1 MLQGWPLTAA
11 AGARMSPQTSRGMGA
26 SASWQLRTRPYWLWC
41 PHLWTHLSGIFVFR
55 SQRWVPLTFLCF
67 ATSMLRRLAGPGC
80 PWLRRAFLGRPCR
93 GQGWVGGDW
102 VHAPRGPRLQWTE
115 LPLGSE
121 WGFRASVP
129 GNQVAVGLGV
139 HVSEWHAVLGPQAP
153 RLLCRM
159 TPTPSPR
166 PLWLGEN
173 EAELTCW

>member
-1 MLQGWPLTAA
+1 M
-11 AGARMSPQTSRGMGA
+11 
-26 SASWQLRTRPYWLWC
+26 
-41 PHLWTHLSGIFVFR
+41 
-55 SQRWVPLTFLCF
+55 
-67 ATSMLRRLAGPGC
+67 
-80 PWLRRAFLGRPCR
+80 
-93 GQGWVGGDW
+93 GGDW
-102 VHAPRGPRLQWTE
+102 VHAPRGPWLQWAE

-153 RLLCRM
+153 QLLCRM

-173 EAELTCW
+173 QVDLTSGEDVLGGEPAGGLEMRCSAQQACYPLAVQTQPRGGR